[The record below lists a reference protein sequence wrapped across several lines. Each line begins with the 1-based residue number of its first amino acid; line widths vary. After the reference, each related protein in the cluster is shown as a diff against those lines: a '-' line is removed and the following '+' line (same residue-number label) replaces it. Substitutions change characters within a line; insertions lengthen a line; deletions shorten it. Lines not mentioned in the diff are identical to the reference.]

1 MDQFNNILYINLLHR
16 TDRKIHV
23 EQQLEQV
30 GWKGQRFNAIK
41 MDNGAIGCS
50 ISHLKCLQMAKD
62 KNWDNVV
69 IVEDDITFLDPPLIK
84 SKIENFLKITKKWDV
99 LLLAGNNVS
108 PYQEIDHTCIKVSHC
123 QTTTGYIVQKHY
135 YDELINNIKTGL
147 NYLLREPDK
156 GFYYAIDKFWLK
168 LQRKDNW
175 FLIIPLSVIQKPGYS
190 DIENRDTDYSKLL
203 TSVNKRPM
211 FKQPT
216 LPYL

>member
-84 SKIENFLKITKKWDV
+84 SKIKNFLNIHKNWDV
-99 LLLAGNNVS
+99 LLLAGNNVP
-108 PYQEIDHTCIKVSHC
+108 PYQEVDETCIKVSHC

-135 YDELINNIKTGL
+135 YDVLINNIKTGL

-156 GFYYAIDKFWLK
+156 GIYYAIDKYWLK
-168 LQRKDNW
+168 LQKKDNW

-190 DIENRDTDYSKLL
+190 DIENRNTDYSKLL

-211 FKQPT
+211 FKRPT